1 MSVPSSTLQIGHW
14 ERELKSLKAHLK
26 HFAPNCSQRGSSP
39 RDPGDQLMLRG
50 TRRKL
55 MVEKLQVRRATGQ
68 LKEEEPRSRATMNN
82 PKVQ

>member
-14 ERELKSLKAHLK
+14 GNRELKSLKAHLK

-50 TRRKL
+50 TRRK
-55 MVEKLQVRRATGQ
+55 VRRATGQ
-68 LKEEEPRSRATMNN
+68 LKEEELRSRATMNN

>member
-14 ERELKSLKAHLK
+14 GNRELKSLKAHLK

-50 TRRKL
+50 TRRK
-55 MVEKLQVRRATGQ
+55 V
-68 LKEEEPRSRATMNN
+68 N
-82 PKVQ
+82 

>member
-14 ERELKSLKAHLK
+14 ERLHFFLGNRELKSLKAHLK

-50 TRRKL
+50 TRRK
-55 MVEKLQVRRATGQ
+55 V
-68 LKEEEPRSRATMNN
+68 N
-82 PKVQ
+82 